1 MQYTSPCLTFPLTFI
16 FLPSLFKFNWFPN
29 LIQQMQTCVFEN
41 MKCWAWYSPEIIHH
55 GIIDGLKTCLILSP
69 VSRQIIKNGGA
80 LVRLK
85 QTILPPF
92 PVGQIAQVALDT
104 TVLPRSVLKIFM
116 AFLGNKFSPFSV
128 IYGQQIQERFLPS
141 DLKFV
146 STIISIKLKRNCFE
160 IDHLNSQ
167 NIFNPNLIYI

>member
-1 MQYTSPCLTFPLTFI
+1 
-16 FLPSLFKFNWFPN
+16 
-29 LIQQMQTCVFEN
+29 
-41 MKCWAWYSPEIIHH
+41 
-55 GIIDGLKTCLILSP
+55 
-69 VSRQIIKNGGA
+69 
-80 LVRLK
+80 
-85 QTILPPF
+85 
-92 PVGQIAQVALDT
+92 
-104 TVLPRSVLKIFM
+104 M

-167 NIFNPNLIYI
+167 NIFNPDLIYI